1 MARGIFL
8 INTDNALTELR
19 EAPYDSEALLQQLL
33 ADHPSILAGEEDDNG
48 AARRWLLITRE
59 ASVPDTPDGGGR
71 WSVRAGHAWR
81 GGGEGSPN
89 AIGLWD
95 CARAIGQCLLDGD
108 ATALSLLKDDRP
120 ATCTRG
126 G

>member
-33 ADHPSILAGEEDDNG
+33 ADHPSIPAGEEDDIG

-71 WSVRAGHAWR
+71 WSVDHVFLDQGAVPTLVEVQR
-81 GGGEGSPN
+81 
-89 AIGLWD
+89 
-95 CARAIGQCLLDGD
+95 LLDGD
-108 ATALSLLKDDRP
+108 TTALSLLKDDRP